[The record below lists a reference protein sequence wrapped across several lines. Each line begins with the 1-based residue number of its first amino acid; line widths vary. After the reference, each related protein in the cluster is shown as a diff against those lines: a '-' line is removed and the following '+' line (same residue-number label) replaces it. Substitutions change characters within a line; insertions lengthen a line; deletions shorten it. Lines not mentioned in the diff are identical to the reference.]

1 MTARIHYEVLKWS
14 QIYDMLLS
22 QATKICSSGFRP
34 SLIIGVSRGGWLPA
48 RILSDLLENPNL
60 ANVRAESYVGIN
72 ETKNEPCLTQ
82 SLSMDVAG
90 KTALVVDEVAD
101 SGKSIKLV
109 VNHVRELGATEVRTA
124 TLVYKRCCAL
134 KPNYFEK
141 VTDRWV
147 VFPWEAKETLRL
159 IYEANKN
166 NPEKVEVELE
176 ELVAAGFPKRLITR
190 FLNDFSEVRKC

>member
-1 MTARIHYEVLKWS
+1 MTERVHYEVLKWS

-34 SLIIGVSRGGWLPA
+34 GVIVGVSRGGWLPA
-48 RILSDLLENPNL
+48 RVLSDLLENPNL

-72 ETKNEPCLTQ
+72 NAKDEPCLTQ
-82 SLSMDVAG
+82 SLSMAVAG
-90 KTALVVDEVAD
+90 KTVLVVDEVAD

-109 VNHVRELGATEVRTA
+109 VNHVRELGAIEVRTA
-124 TLVYKRCCAL
+124 TLFYKSCCAL
-134 KPNYFEK
+134 TPDYFEK
-141 VTDRWV
+141 VTDNWV
-147 VFPWEAKETLRL
+147 VFPWEAKETISL

-166 NPEKVEVELE
+166 SPQKVEKELA
-176 ELVAAGFPKRLITR
+176 ELAAAGFPKRLIAR